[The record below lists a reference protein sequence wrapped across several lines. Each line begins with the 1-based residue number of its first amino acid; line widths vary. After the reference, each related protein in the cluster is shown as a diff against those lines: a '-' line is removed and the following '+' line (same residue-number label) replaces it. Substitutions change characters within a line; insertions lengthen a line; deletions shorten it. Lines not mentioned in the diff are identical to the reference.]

1 MRAAPPTPP
10 AMAELAGEELEFFD
24 GMIQRCIEEGASGKN
39 INYRKE
45 DISRV
50 LLKAKEILIS
60 QPSMLEVASPIKILG
75 DIHGQFADL
84 LRLFEFGGHPPQA
97 NYLFLGDYVDRGKQS
112 LEVILLLLCY
122 KVRYP
127 ENFFMLRGNHEC
139 SAINRIYGFYDGVS
153 PARSSFARFSF

>member
-1 MRAAPPTPP
+1 MSD
-10 AMAELAGEELEFFD
+10 LAWYDAQIKML
-24 GMIQRCIEEGASGKN
+24 IEEGTSKKAQMKADDVVR
-39 INYRKE
+39 ILA
-45 DISRV
+45 D
-50 LLKAKEILIS
+50 AKEVFLA
-60 QPSMLEVASPIKILG
+60 QPSMLELASPIKILG

-153 PARSSFARFSF
+153 PARSSFARSRAFF